1 MRPVLII
8 FFAYRF
14 ALVRPHLL
22 GIQNDNDEDREA
34 FIHFWAVMGHM
45 LGVKDEY
52 NMCLHPLKVVEIICQ
67 FMLRYL
73 FIPILQLES
82 PEFKEMVTALLEGMS
97 DFMPHMT
104 YDIQMFTVKRVVGV
118 PGYQFDV
125 DLSKEVI
132 CRPLLTLEEIRQLQ
146 QFLSTLPGYHYIDVT
161 FSDGVPLIELRRH
174 SSNVFAVDDRNIA
187 ETLDNMDNNRN
198 IMGTYRSNSEA
209 DLKPLHKLLGLHADD
224 ELLIKFTDNNIEWR
238 EYLNDSKF
246 YELSAKDQFI
256 IRWRCRMMKFYSHS
270 FGRYLCESGL
280 SVVLFLIKKFHESKK
295 AQIKSS

>member
-1 MRPVLII
+1 
-8 FFAYRF
+8 
-14 ALVRPHLL
+14 
-22 GIQNDNDEDREA
+22 
-34 FIHFWAVMGHM
+34 MGHM

-132 CRPLLTLEEIRQLQ
+132 CRPLLTLDEIRQLQ

-174 SSNVFAVDDRNIA
+174 FGNVFAVDDRNIA